1 MSSGVGSYVGVNTGR
16 KIRLEWQVDQTPS
29 TVKSSTSSVSVRVRI
44 WVRTQV
50 STIDKVNVFKAS
62 VSSPFSNA
70 SGSRNISTSSGARA
84 ILYDSTKT
92 IATSSSS
99 KKISISASI
108 TNVEIAG
115 LSTVAKVSG
124 SHTIGA
130 KPAATPT
137 KPTDLAVT
145 RVSDT
150 QHTITGK
157 IKASSTV
164 NVTRLNIMRRESAST
179 TSAWGA
185 WVQVGSLTTGWS
197 SDTTFTF
204 ADMATAADRLYT
216 YRLTAVNSAG
226 STNSSDSDVIR
237 TTPASP
243 GVPAAALD
251 AFGDITVTASVTGIN
266 AAGATYDWE
275 SRINGVEA
283 AVAGTTVQPVR
294 VFAGVDPL
302 KSYAYRLRSSTSSGT
317 SNDTTLYSNWSSWS
331 NTVAQVG
338 PPLAPTPVFPASGA
352 TVAFDRDFT
361 WAWTHNPIDTS
372 PQRTY
377 QLRYRIDGDEW
388 VTFTGTTARARAQE
402 ALGPGSFGEWQVRT
416 TGKFTASPEEDAYGP
431 WSTVQPFTLAAT
443 PQVTI
448 FEPASIY
455 TKGTLTAR
463 WAFFA
468 EDSSVQAAWEASL
481 WDVATG
487 AQLGGTR
494 FGTQETYVTFS
505 SAGQGLA
512 DGMSY
517 EVRVRVRATSGLW
530 SDAETRTFETF
541 FTPPTAPILDVTYD
555 CDTGSTALD
564 LRCQGPLQA
573 QDVFV
578 ATNLALN
585 PSFEALSGSAVAN
598 VTPVNAT
605 LSRSDSWAESGDY
618 ALKIAPN
625 ASGQYAAASVAG
637 GAVSMSGNGV
647 TFVAGNTYTLIATCA
662 LLAAQT
668 GTLGP
673 DARRI
678 VVSGKVGAG
687 DREVFA
693 ASTPV
698 PNEPG
703 AYLIQLEFSVPAGAT
718 ACEIEFWNGA
728 ELGGGDVF
736 WDAFAVVEGDY
747 PGEWFD
753 GDRAPN
759 PGSTTFWDG
768 SPHASTSALYSAR
781 LNARP
786 EGPNEHVTDTTAR
799 ASIQR
804 RSGDTAPWVTVWE
817 GEECTVTFTDH
828 THPVGGQV
836 CWRAVA
842 YSPQDAWAASG
853 PDCITFSRDAAC
865 ATREGL
871 LVQTSDAYLSVGVGW
886 GRTVRLNSDLEIA
899 EVAYGAEQNTAV
911 HFAGRPW
918 ATLFSGTQ
926 MVQEI
931 QVQFSAAPED
941 NDVTCEC
948 GIEPATTLE
957 DIRPFIASAAA
968 GGFDGPRLWRDADGR
983 RFLVGVEP
991 MNVAHLGKGWYSV
1004 TLNLFRVDSA
1014 GRLV

>member
-1 MSSGVGSYVGVNTGR
+1 MSSGVGSYVGINTGR

-29 TVKSSTSSVSVRVRI
+29 TVGSSTSSVSVRVRI

-50 STIDKVNVFKAS
+50 STNDSVNVFKAS
-62 VSSPFSNA
+62 VSSPFANA

-145 RVSDT
+145 RVSDV

-164 NVTRLNIMRRESAST
+164 KVTRLNIMRRESAST
-179 TSAWGA
+179 TSAWDA
-185 WVQVGSLTTGWS
+185 WVQVGSLTTGWA

-204 ADMATAADRLYT
+204 ADTSTKANRLYT

-226 STNSSDSDVIR
+226 SANSSDSDVIR

-275 SRINGVEA
+275 SRINGVKA

-294 VFAGVDPL
+294 VFTGVDPL

-338 PPLAPTPVFPASGA
+338 PPLAPTPVFPASGG
-352 TVAFDRDFT
+352 TVAFDQDFT
-361 WAWTHNPIDTS
+361 WAWEHNPIDTS

-377 QLRYRIDGDEW
+377 QLRYRIDGGEW
-388 VTFTGTTARARAQE
+388 VTLSGTTAQTRAQGP
-402 ALGPGSFGEWQVRT
+402 LGFGANVEWQVRT
-416 TGKFTASPEEDAYGP
+416 TGKFAPTPAEGAFSP
-431 WSTVQPFTLAAT
+431 WSDVRMFRLAAT

-448 FEPASIY
+448 TAPGSTY
-455 TKGTLTAR
+455 TSGVLTAE
-463 WAFFA
+463 WTFFV
-468 EDSSVQAAWEASL
+468 EDSSSQVAWEAAL
-481 WDVATG
+481 WDVTTG
-487 AQLGGTR
+487 EQLGATLSGTTAYR
-494 FGTQETYVTFS
+494 AVFS
-505 SAGQGLA
+505 AATQGLE
-512 DGMSY
+512 DGGTY
-517 EVRVRVRATSGLW
+517 EVRVRARTTSGLW
-530 SDAETRTFETF
+530 SAWETQTFDVYF
-541 FTPPTAPILDVTYD
+541 MPPTEPVLDVMYD
-555 CDTGSTALD
+555 CDTGSTELNV
-564 LRCQGPLQA
+564 LCQGPLQA

-578 ATNLALN
+578 ATNLVFN
-585 PSFEALSGSAVAN
+585 PSFEALSGSAIAN
-598 VTPVNAT
+598 VSGVYAT
-605 LSRSDSWAESGDY
+605 VARSDSWAESGDY
-618 ALKIAPN
+618 SLRITPSV
-625 ASGQYAAASVAG
+625 SGQYAAASVAG
-637 GAVSMSGNGV
+637 AAASLSGKNV
-647 TFVAGNTYTLIATCA
+647 TFVAGNTYTILASCT
-662 LLAAQT
+662 LLASQT

-673 DARRI
+673 DVRR
-678 VVSGKVGAG
+678 VAVRGKVGAG
-687 DREVFA
+687 ARTLFA
-693 ASTPV
+693 ASTPT

-703 AYLIQLEFSVPAGAT
+703 TYPIRLEFTVPVGAT
-718 ACEIEFWNGA
+718 ACEVELWNGA
-728 ELGGGDVF
+728 TLGGGVVF
-736 WDAFAVVEGDY
+736 WDNLAIIHGEY
-747 PGEWFD
+747 SGEWFD
-753 GDRAPN
+753 GDRAPTSA
-759 PGSTTFWDG
+759 STTFWDG
-768 SPHASTSALYSAR
+768 TPHASTSTLYRAR
-781 LNARP
+781 LISRP
-786 EGPNEHVTDTTAR
+786 VTPEEEVTDTTAR
-799 ASIQR
+799 LRVQR
-804 RSGDTAPWVTVWE
+804 RIGAIAPWVTLWE
-817 GEECTVTFTDH
+817 GEDCTITFNDT

-836 CWRAVA
+836 CWRAEA
-842 YSPQDAWAASG
+842 FSPQDARAVSD

-941 NDVTCEC
+941 NDVTCAC

-983 RFLVGVEP
+983 RFLVGVES
-991 MNVAHLGKGWYSV
+991 MNVTSLGKGWHTV

>member
-1 MSSGVGSYVGVNTGR
+1 MSSGVGSYVGTTTGR
-16 KIRLEWQVDQTPS
+16 KIRLEWQIDQSPS
-29 TVKSSTSSVSVRVRI
+29 TVGASTSSVSVRVRI

-50 STIDKVNVFKAS
+50 STIDNVNVFKAS
-62 VSSPFSNA
+62 VSSPFSDA

-92 IATSSSS
+92 ISTSSSS
-99 KKISISASI
+99 KKISISASL
-108 TNVEIAG
+108 THVEIAG

-130 KPAATPT
+130 IPAATPT

-164 NVTRLNIMRRESAST
+164 KVTRLNIMRRESAST

-185 WVQVGSLTTGWS
+185 WIQVGSITTGWA

-204 ADMATAADRLYT
+204 ADTSTQANRLYT

-226 STNSSDSDVIR
+226 STNSSDSNVIR

-243 GVPAAALD
+243 GVPAAVLD

-266 AAGATYDWE
+266 AAGATYHWE
-275 SRINGVEA
+275 SRINGVES
-283 AVAGTTVQPVR
+283 AVAGTTAQPTR
-294 VFAGVDPL
+294 VFDGLDPL
-302 KSYAYRLRSSTSSGT
+302 KSYAYRMRSSVSSGT
-317 SNDTTLYSNWSSWS
+317 SNNTELYSDWASWS

-361 WAWTHNPIDTS
+361 WAWVHNPIDTS

-388 VTFTGTTARARAQE
+388 VTFTGTTAHSHAQE

-431 WSTVQPFTLAAT
+431 WSTVQTFTLAAT

-448 FEPASIY
+448 LEPGETY
-455 TKGTLTAR
+455 TSGVLTAE
-463 WAFFA
+463 WVFFA
-468 EDSSVQAAWEASL
+468 DDTSSQASWEASL
-481 WDVATG
+481 WDVASG

-494 FGTQETYVTFS
+494 FGTQETRVTFS

-512 DGMSY
+512 DGMNY

-530 SDAETRTFETF
+530 SDEETLTFETF
-541 FTPPTAPILDVTYD
+541 FTPPSAPVLDVTYD

-564 LRCQGPLQA
+564 LQCQEPLQA
-573 QDVFV
+573 RDVFA
-578 ATNLALN
+578 ATNLVLN
-585 PSFEALSGSAVAN
+585 PSFEALAGSAVAN

-618 ALKIAPN
+618 ALKIVPN
-625 ASGQYAAASVAG
+625 TPGQYAAASVAG
-637 GAVSMSGNGV
+637 GADSMSGNGV

-678 VVSGKVGAG
+678 LVSGKVGAG

-703 AYLIQLEFSVPAGAT
+703 AYHIHLEFSVPAGAT

-747 PGEWFD
+747 QGEWFD

-759 PGSTTFWDG
+759 SGSTTFWNG
-768 SPHASTSALYSAR
+768 TPHASTSALYNAR
-781 LNARP
+781 LPSRP
-786 EGPNEHVTDTTAR
+786 ENPDEYVTDSTAR
-799 ASIQR
+799 MSLQR
-804 RSGDTAPWVTVWE
+804 QVGDTGPWVSLWE
-817 GEECTVTFTDH
+817 GEDCTVTITDR
-828 THPVGGQV
+828 THPVGGNV

-842 YSPQDAWAASG
+842 FSPQDARAVSDL
-853 PDCITFSRDAAC
+853 DCITFSRDAAC

-871 LVQTSDAYLSVGVGW
+871 LVQTSDAYLSVGAGW
-886 GRTVRLNSDLEIA
+886 ERAVRLNADLEID
-899 EVAYGAEQNTAV
+899 EIAYGAEQNTAV

-926 MVQEI
+926 MLQEI
-931 QVQFSAAPED
+931 QVQFSAAPEGA
-941 NDVTCEC
+941 NATCEC
-948 GIEPATTLE
+948 GVAPATTLE
-957 DIRPFIASAAA
+957 DIRPFVASAAA

-983 RFLVGVEP
+983 RFLVGVES
-991 MNVAHLGKGWYSV
+991 MNVAHLGKGWYTV